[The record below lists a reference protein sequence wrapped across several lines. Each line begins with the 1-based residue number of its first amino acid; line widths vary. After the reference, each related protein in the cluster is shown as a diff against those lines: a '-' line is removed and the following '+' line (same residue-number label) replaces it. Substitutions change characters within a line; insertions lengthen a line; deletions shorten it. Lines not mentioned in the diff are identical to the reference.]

1 MSFIGN
7 IIRRFRSSRRVTWL
21 RHKGETAVIP
31 GFERVSVVD
40 TFRGFR
46 KQIKDDNIIER
57 ASAISYNFFMA
68 IPPTL
73 IFLFTLVPVVLGL
86 FPTDIDFRAQM
97 EAQIGTLVISII
109 PAKKNY
115 EPILEFIFNI
125 INRPRTDLLSIG
137 IFLSLFFSSNAIM
150 GLMRS
155 FDKDLPGFIKRKGLQ
170 KRGNALRVTLGLDF
184 LFILCI
190 VLLAA
195 QGSVLKWFGIEQQWL
210 INLISSTRWILI
222 FLLFLTIVSYIYRAV
237 PSVNKKWP
245 WITPGAIFATFFMVV
260 LALGFSLW
268 VSSFNNFNKLYGS
281 LGTVLLVLVYIFINS
296 LILLIG
302 FEINVSIRSNAL
314 RREASKEDAFAED
327 VLI

>member
-1 MSFIGN
+1 MSPIKN
-7 IIRRFRSSRRVTWL
+7 IAKRINGSRRIGWL
-21 RHKGETAVIP
+21 RHKGETTAIP
-31 GFERVSVVD
+31 GFERVSVLD

-46 KQIKDDNIIER
+46 RQIKDDNIIER

-68 IPPTL
+68 IPPTM
-73 IFLFTLVPVVLGL
+73 IFLFTLVPIIVSLL
-86 FPTDIDFRAQM
+86 PIEINFEDEITDIIQ
-97 EAQIGTLVISII
+97 GVV
-109 PAKKNY
+109 PAKKYN
-115 EPILEFIFNI
+115 EPILEFIGSI
-125 INRPRTDLLSIG
+125 IHGPRPDLLSVG
-137 IFLSLFFSSNAIM
+137 ILLSLFFSSNAIM

-184 LFILCI
+184 LFIICI
-190 VLLAA
+190 ALLAA
-195 QGSVLKWFGIEQQWL
+195 QGNVLIWLGIEQRWL

-245 WITPGAIFATFFMVV
+245 WVTPGAIFATFFMVV
-260 LALGFSLW
+260 LALGFSFW
-268 VSSFNNFNKLYGS
+268 VSSFGRFNKLYGS
-281 LGTVLLVLVYIFINS
+281 LGAVLLVLVYIFINS
-296 LILLIG
+296 LILLVG

-314 RREASKEDAFAED
+314 NRDARQEDAFTED